1 MARSNPYYLTVA
13 EVMEIFP
20 LGRSAVYE
28 LARRYVATNGA
39 EGIPCQ
45 RFGRRLLFPVA
56 QIEAVIGRPV
66 DGALDSGDAP
76 TTTPEPAVTTTA
88 LASASRRSDDAPS
101 LF

>member
-28 LARRYVATNGA
+28 LARRYVATGGA

-66 DGALDSGDAP
+66 DGALDTPAAM
-76 TTTPEPAVTTTA
+76 PEPVVTTATP
-88 LASASRRSDDAPS
+88 ASTSNRSDDAPS
-101 LF
+101 LFD

>member
-28 LARRYVATNGA
+28 LARRYVATGGA

-66 DGALDSGDAP
+66 DGALDAP
-76 TTTPEPAVTTTA
+76 TATPEPVITSAA
-88 LASASRRSDDAPS
+88 APASTSNRDDDAPS
-101 LF
+101 LFD

>member
-28 LARRYVATNGA
+28 LARRYVATSGA

-66 DGALDSGDAP
+66 DGALDAP
-76 TTTPEPAVTTTA
+76 APTPEPVVTTA
-88 LASASRRSDDAPS
+88 APASASSHRSDEPS
-101 LF
+101 LFD